1 MVVTTWS
8 CGGCGLMMAT
18 MVVEWLLIVRVDR
31 GSGDDRRRQEVEGKG
46 KSATKADTKIDWG
59 SEDDSHQSN
68 DEHVNEGDITWLST
82 DEEEKGNEYDDDK
95 DDDRSIDI
103 EETDNERTYSKN
115 GSRIIV
121 ATGGASL
128 VIGGVRSGADPL
140 TFDEL
145 MATPIDFSKFVKNQL
160 KLDKITKAVLVGP
173 IYNILK
179 DTCQSSIELEYNM
192 EECYKALSNRLDW
205 TNPEEHFFNNDPEYL
220 KSENIEKKYTTLI
233 TKTKD
238 TRYEL
243 VRIEDMISKQWS
255 TVKVCY
261 NKDVAFKISHW
272 GPKRQLFYRS
282 QINRIFKHDVYSTVK
297 ILSVVRVK
305 VDRKF
310 SYGYL
315 EEIMKK
321 LNITNSQKD
330 FPTISAKEPYTPS
343 FDSQRV
349 DYEDS
354 SNRKRLMRA
363 NELYK
368 FSDGTLKLVRDT
380 IYHRLRNFIL
390 RYKKGIPRRKWS
402 DTDQRRS
409 DIMVKLIEE

>member
-1 MVVTTWS
+1 
-8 CGGCGLMMAT
+8 
-18 MVVEWLLIVRVDR
+18 
-31 GSGDDRRRQEVEGKG
+31 GKG

-59 SEDDSHQSN
+59 SKDDSHQSN
-68 DEHVNEGDITWLST
+68 DEHVNEGDITWLTT

-95 DDDRSIDI
+95 DDDR
-103 EETDNERTYSKN
+103 NK
-115 GSRIIV
+115 IV
-121 ATGGASL
+121 AEQLEEEKDVKESSFVFKLCKFDAWFKVDHSTVFSESIKSQVPPAVNEYLGSSL
-128 VIGGVRSGADPL
+128 GDSLQKTKGRTRKVIQPSNKSSAFKESSKGKTPPKTSKSGKSVITEEPDEEHLHDMSLDVKENIVDEMGNADEQP
-140 TFDEL
+140 
-145 MATPIDFSKFVKNQL
+145 N
-160 KLDKITKAVLVGP
+160 DKITKAVLVGP
-173 IYNILK
+173 VYNILK

-205 TNPEEHFFNNDPEYL
+205 TNPEGDIYPYDLSNPLPLKGHPSHLTIHTEHFFNNDLEYL
-220 KSENIEKKYTTLI
+220 KSKNIERKYTKLI

-255 TVKVCY
+255 TVKVGY

-315 EEIMKK
+315 EEIVV
-321 LNITNSQKD
+321 
-330 FPTISAKEPYTPS
+330 
-343 FDSQRV
+343 R
-349 DYEDS
+349 
-354 SNRKRLMRA
+354 RA
-363 NELYK
+363 
-368 FSDGTLKLVRDT
+368 DR
-380 IYHRLRNFIL
+380 
-390 RYKKGIPRRKWS
+390 
-402 DTDQRRS
+402 
-409 DIMVKLIEE
+409 